1 MSCPKEIEEGEVL
14 GNSQTKILSVET
26 SLPNNL
32 EEKETESRKSK
43 EYKKK
48 YF

>member
-1 MSCPKEIEEGEVL
+1 MSGTKEIEEGEVL
-14 GNSQTKILSVET
+14 GNSQAINPSAET

-43 EYKKK
+43 E
-48 YF
+48 